1 MAAERRLAIGSLRA
15 KYGGSVTLGV
25 PDSRIPACNKAT
37 KPLKMPRRGTSI
49 CMINSGKTGTNRIRA
64 PIGPDSAPSAL
75 TQLRVSRRS
84 VVLGTLA
91 AAAGTGLRIAPAQ
104 ATAHALA
111 MHGEPAWGPDFK
123 YPTYANPIAP
133 KGGQL
138 VQGVVGT
145 FDCLNPFIVKGLP
158 AANMRGYIVESL
170 LARGY
175 DEPFTLY
182 GLLADGVVT
191 DAARNFVTFS
201 INPAARFSDGR
212 PVTPADVIFSWE
224 LLRDKGR
231 PNFRT
236 YYIKAVKAEATDA
249 RTVRFDLSG
258 ADDRELPLILGL
270 MPVLAKHAI
279 NPDTFEDTSFD
290 PLLGSGPY
298 TVTAVKPGESITFKR
313 DKNYWGRDLPINRG
327 LWNFDTIRFDY
338 YRDGNTHFEAFKKGL
353 YDLRVE
359 TDPGRWQMAYDFP
372 AMREGR
378 VAKEDLSYGL
388 PKGMQGLVF
397 NTRRPVFS
405 DVRVREAI
413 LQLFDFEWLNHTYFF
428 DLYKRTASYFDGC
441 DLSAHGIPAD
451 AQERELL
458 KQFPNA
464 VRADIMDGTWSPPVT
479 DGSGRDRANL
489 GRAFALFK
497 SAGYE
502 LKGTQLAHA
511 QTGRPFSFEILTTT
525 RDQERLALAFGR
537 NLKRAG
543 IEPRVRTVDATQ
555 FERRRIAFD
564 FDMMEYRWEQSL
576 SPGNEQLFYWGS
588 AAADQQGSR
597 NYMGVK
603 SKAVD
608 AMIAAMLAATSRTDF
623 VAATRA
629 LDRVLLSGFYV
640 VPLYFP
646 PVQWVARWTRIEHP
660 SRTSLFGYLPETWW
674 QKDLKP

>member
-1 MAAERRLAIGSLRA
+1 M
-15 KYGGSVTLGV
+15 LGALFAV
-25 PDSRIPACNKAT
+25 
-37 KPLKMPRRGTSI
+37 
-49 CMINSGKTGTNRIRA
+49 SG
-64 PIGPDSAPSAL
+64 
-75 TQLRVSRRS
+75 VSRR
-84 VVLGTLA
+84 
-91 AAAGTGLRIAPAQ
+91 
-104 ATAHALA
+104 AHAEPSGHAIA
-111 MHGEPAWGPDFK
+111 MHGDPAWGAGFSH
-123 YPTYANPIAP
+123 PTYANPAAP

-138 VQGVVGT
+138 VQGVLGT

-158 AANMRGYIVESL
+158 AANIRGYVIESL

-182 GLLADGVVT
+182 GLLAESVT
-191 DAARNFVTFS
+191 TDPARSFVTFT
-201 INPAARFSDGR
+201 INQSARFADGKA
-212 PVTPADVIFSWE
+212 VTPDDVVFSWE

-231 PNFRT
+231 PNYRT
-236 YYIKAVKAEATDA
+236 YYTKIVKADVLDK

-258 ADDRELPLILGL
+258 ADDRELPLIIGL
-270 MPVLAKHAI
+270 MPVLAKHAT
-279 NPDTFEDTSFD
+279 DTSTFEDTSFQ
-290 PLLGSGPY
+290 PLLGSGAY
-298 TVTAVKPGESITFKR
+298 TVSAVRPGESVTFKR
-313 DKNYWGRDLPINRG
+313 DPNYWGRDLPINRG
-327 LWNFDTIRFDY
+327 LWNFGTIRFDY

-359 TDPGRWQMAYDFP
+359 TDPGRWQTAYDFP
-372 AMREGR
+372 ALREGR
-378 VAKEDLSYGL
+378 VVKEGLPYGL

-397 NTRRPVFS
+397 NTRRPIFS
-405 DVRVREAI
+405 DIRVREAI
-413 LQLFDFEWLNHTYFF
+413 LQLFDFEWINHNYFF

-441 DLSAHGIPAD
+441 ELSAHGVSAD
-451 AQERELL
+451 ARERALL
-458 KQFPNA
+458 APFPEA

-479 DGSGRDRANL
+479 DGTGHDRNTL
-489 GRAFALFK
+489 RRALALFK
-497 SAGYE
+497 AAGYE
-502 LKGTQLAHA
+502 LNGTQLVHIAS
-511 QTGRPFSFEILTTT
+511 GRPFSFELLTTT
-525 RDQERLALAFGR
+525 RDQERLALAFVR

-543 IEPRVRTVDATQ
+543 IDARVRTVDATQ
-555 FERRRIAFD
+555 FERRRIGFD

-608 AMIAAMLAATSRTDF
+608 SMIAAMLGATNRTDF

>member
-1 MAAERRLAIGSLRA
+1 MRG
-15 KYGGSVTLGV
+15 
-25 PDSRIPACNKAT
+25 
-37 KPLKMPRRGTSI
+37 RGTSI

-64 PIGPDSAPSAL
+64 PIGPDSALSTV

-84 VVLGTLA
+84 VVLGTLGA
-91 AAAGTGLRIAPAQ
+91 AVGISLRIAPAQ
-104 ATAHALA
+104 VTSHALA

-236 YYIKAVKAEATDA
+236 YYVKAVKAEATDA
-249 RTVRFDLSG
+249 RSVRFDLSG

-270 MPVLAKHAI
+270 MPILAKHAI

-298 TVTAVKPGESITFKR
+298 TVTAVKPGESVTFKR
-313 DKNYWGRDLPINRG
+313 DKNYWGRDLPINQG

-378 VAKEDLSYGL
+378 VTKEDLSYGL
-388 PKGMQGLVF
+388 PKGMQGMVF
-397 NTRRPVFS
+397 NTRRPIFS

-441 DLSAHGIPAD
+441 DLSAHGIPAN

-458 KQFPNA
+458 EPFPDA
-464 VRADIMDGTWSPPVT
+464 VRADIMEGKWSPPVT

-502 LKGTQLAHA
+502 LKGTQLTHV

-525 RDQERLALAFGR
+525 RDQERLALAFAR

-608 AMIAAMLAATSRTDF
+608 AMIAAMLAATGRDDF

>member
-1 MAAERRLAIGSLRA
+1 
-15 KYGGSVTLGV
+15 
-25 PDSRIPACNKAT
+25 
-37 KPLKMPRRGTSI
+37 
-49 CMINSGKTGTNRIRA
+49 MINSRKTGTNRIRPSLA
-64 PIGPDSAPSAL
+64 PNFVPSAL
-75 TQLRVSRRS
+75 TQLRASRRA
-84 VVLGTLA
+84 VMIGALLA
-91 AAAGTGLRIAPAQ
+91 AAGAGLRRAWAQ
-104 ATAHALA
+104 TSSYALA
-111 MHGEPAWGPDFK
+111 MHGEPAWGPDFTH
-123 YPTYANPIAP
+123 PAYANPAAP

-175 DEPFTLY
+175 DEPLTLY
-182 GLLADGVVT
+182 ALLADSVAT
-191 DAARNFVTFS
+191 DAARNFVIFS

-236 YYIKAVKAEATDA
+236 YYAKVVKAEQTDN
-249 RTVRFDLSG
+249 RTVRFDLTG
-258 ADDRELPLILGL
+258 ADDRELPLIIGL
-270 MPVLAKHAI
+270 MPILAKHAI
-279 NPDTFEDTSFD
+279 NSETFEDTSFE

-298 TVTAVKPGESITFKR
+298 TVSGVKPGESVTFRR
-313 DKNYWGRDLPINRG
+313 DKNYWGRDLSINRG

-359 TDPGRWQMAYDFP
+359 TDPGRWQTAYDFP
-372 AMREGR
+372 ALREGR
-378 VAKEDLSYGL
+378 VTKEDLPYGL
-388 PKGMQGLVF
+388 PKGMHGLVF

-413 LQLFDFEWLNHTYFF
+413 LQLFDFEWLNHNYFF

-441 DLSAHGIPAD
+441 DLSAHGVA
-451 AQERELL
+451 ANAHERELL
-458 KQFPNA
+458 KPFPDV

-479 DGSGRDRANL
+479 NGSGRDRANL
-489 GRAFALFK
+489 ARAFALFK

-502 LKGTQLAHA
+502 LKGTQLTQVASGKPL
-511 QTGRPFSFEILTTT
+511 TFEILTTT
-525 RDQERLALAFGR
+525 RDQERLALAFQR
-537 NLKRAG
+537 NLKQAG
-543 IEPRVRTVDATQ
+543 IEVRVRTVDATQ
-555 FERRRIAFD
+555 FERRRIGFD

-576 SPGNEQLFYWGS
+576 SPGNEQLFYWGA

-608 AMIAAMLAATSRTDF
+608 AMIAAMLAATSRDDF

-660 SRTSLFGYLPETWW
+660 SWTSLFGYLPETWW

>member
-1 MAAERRLAIGSLRA
+1 
-15 KYGGSVTLGV
+15 
-25 PDSRIPACNKAT
+25 
-37 KPLKMPRRGTSI
+37 
-49 CMINSGKTGTNRIRA
+49 MINSQKIGPNRIR
-64 PIGPDSAPSAL
+64 PSSALNFVPSAL
-75 TQLRVSRRS
+75 TQLRASRRA
-84 VVLGTLA
+84 VMLGALLGAT
-91 AAAGTGLRIAPAQ
+91 GGLRLARAETAV
-104 ATAHALA
+104 ATHALA
-111 MHGEPAWGPDFK
+111 MHGEPEWAPNFSN
-123 YPTYANPIAP
+123 PTYANPAAP

-138 VQGVVGT
+138 VQGVLGT
-145 FDCLNPFIVKGLP
+145 FDCLNPFIVKGIS
-158 AANMRGYIVESL
+158 AANMRGYVIESL

-182 GLLADGVVT
+182 GLLAESVAT
-191 DAARNFVTFS
+191 DAARSFVTFAL
-201 INPAARFSDGR
+201 NPAARFSDGK
-212 PVTPADVIFSWE
+212 PVTPEDVIFSWE
-224 LLRDKGR
+224 LLRDRGR

-236 YYIKAVKAEATDA
+236 YYIKVAKAEQTGE
-249 RTVRFDLSG
+249 RTVRFDLTG
-258 ADDRELPLILGL
+258 ADDRELPLIIGL

-279 NPDTFEDTSFD
+279 NPATFEDTSFE

-298 TVTAVKPGESITFKR
+298 NVTAVKPGDTVTFKR
-313 DKNYWGRDLPINRG
+313 NNNYWGRDLPINRG

-359 TDPGRWQMAYDFP
+359 TDPGRWQMAYEFP
-372 AMREGR
+372 ALRAGQ
-378 VAKEDLSYGL
+378 VVKEDMPYGL
-388 PKGMQGLVF
+388 PKGMNGLVF
-397 NTRRPVFS
+397 NTRRAIFS

-413 LQLFDFEWLNHTYFF
+413 QQLFDFEWINHNYFF

-441 DLSAHGIPAD
+441 DLSAHGVPAN
-451 AQERELL
+451 ERERQLL
-458 KQFPNA
+458 KPFPEA

-479 DGSGRDRANL
+479 DGSGRDRHNL

-497 SAGYE
+497 AAGYD
-502 LKGTQLAHA
+502 LKGTQLTNVG
-511 QTGRPFSFEILTTT
+511 TGKPFTFEILTTT
-525 RDQERLALAFGR
+525 RDQERLALAFVR
-537 NLKRAG
+537 NLKRVG
-543 IEPRVRTVDATQ
+543 IEARVRTVDATQ

-603 SKAVD
+603 SPAVD
-608 AMIAAMLAATSRTDF
+608 AMIAAMLAAIRRTDF

-629 LDRVLLSGFYV
+629 LDRVLLTGFYV

-660 SRTSLFGYLPETWW
+660 SHTSLFGYLPETWW

>member
-1 MAAERRLAIGSLRA
+1 M
-15 KYGGSVTLGV
+15 LGALV
-25 PDSRIPACNKAT
+25 A
-37 KPLKMPRRGTSI
+37 L
-49 CMINSGKTGTNRIRA
+49 SG
-64 PIGPDSAPSAL
+64 
-75 TQLRVSRRS
+75 V
-84 VVLGTLA
+84 
-91 AAAGTGLRIAPAQ
+91 GLRRARAE
-104 ATAHALA
+104 TASHAIA
-111 MHGEPAWGPDFK
+111 MHGEPAWGRNFSH
-123 YPTYANPIAP
+123 PTYANPGAP

-138 VQGVVGT
+138 VQGVLGT

-158 AANMRGYIVESL
+158 AANIRGYVIESL

-182 GLLADGVVT
+182 GLLAESVAT
-191 DAARNFVTFS
+191 DTARTFVDFS
-201 INPAARFSDGR
+201 INPAARFSDGK
-212 PVTPADVIFSWE
+212 PVTPDDVIFSWE

-236 YYIKAVKAEATDA
+236 YYAKVVKAEAIDK
-249 RTVRFDLSG
+249 RTVRFDLAG
-258 ADDRELPLILGL
+258 ADDRELPLIIGL

-279 NPDTFEDTSFD
+279 NPATFEDTSFD
-290 PLLGSGPY
+290 PPLGSGPY
-298 TVTAVKPGESITFKR
+298 IVAAVRPGESVVFRR

-359 TDPGRWQMAYDFP
+359 TDPGRWQTAYDFP
-372 AMREGR
+372 AMRER
-378 VAKEDLSYGL
+378 HVVKEDLPYGL
-388 PKGMQGLVF
+388 PKGMQALVF
-397 NTRRPVFS
+397 NTRRPIFA
-405 DVRVREAI
+405 DLRVREAI
-413 LQLFDFEWLNHTYFF
+413 LQLFDFEWVNHNYFF

-441 DLSAHGIPAD
+441 ELSSHGVA
-451 AQERELL
+451 ANARERELL
-458 KQFPNA
+458 SPFPDA

-479 DGSGRDRANL
+479 DGSGRDRTTL
-489 GRAFALFK
+489 RRAFALFK
-497 SAGYE
+497 TAGYE
-502 LKGTQLAHA
+502 LSGTQLIHVHS
-511 QTGRPFSFEILTTT
+511 GRPLTFEILTTT
-525 RDQERLALAFGR
+525 RDQERIALVFVR
-537 NLKRAG
+537 SLKRAG
-543 IEPRVRTVDATQ
+543 IDARVRTVDATQ
-555 FERRRIAFD
+555 YERRRIGFD

-588 AAADQQGSR
+588 AAADEQGSR

-608 AMIAAMLAATSRTDF
+608 AMIAAMLSANTQADF

-640 VPLYFP
+640 IPLYFP
-646 PVQWVARWTRIEHP
+646 PVQWVAHWERIEHP